1 MKNIFELISQAFVL
15 NEDELNFLKDL
26 ISKIKET
33 EKDFN
38 IVKSLIDN
46 KLDFNSVCAYLISEH
61 EINIE
66 NCSKD
71 IALLSENLKFLSTS
85 YVYNNKQEQ
94 NEMLRKQFIAMC
106 KDIRVI
112 IIKLC
117 YVNYQ
122 AKLCSLPLTQEN
134 KDLLVTIRNI
144 YAPLS
149 ERLGLNKMK
158 SELEDLCLKY
168 LNPEIYN
175 ELERSVL
182 LKKEENN
189 SQIELTKNKLEDI
202 IKELNLKDAVIMAR
216 QKHFSS
222 IYKKISSKA
231 VTLAQIYDLIAM
243 RVIVS
248 SIEDCYA
255 VLGKIHGIYK
265 PMEGR
270 FKDYI
275 SNPKPNGYQSLHTT
289 IITEN
294 SRPMEIQIRT
304 FDMHKNSE
312 FGVDVAHWIYKEKRK
327 TTELD
332 KKLSW
337 LREIMDNSE
346 NLNSDDFIQTLKT
359 NLYSGRIFVQTPKGK
374 VLEFPEG
381 SCIIDFAYAIHSDVG
396 NYCVG
401 GKING
406 KLVPLNTKLSNNDI
420 IEIVTSSTSK
430 GPSRDWLKIV
440 KTSEARDKI
449 NTFFRKE
456 LKEENIKNGKQI
468 LELAIK
474 NKGLAVS
481 KVLTDENIEKI
492 LYKYAFTT
500 QDEMFAAVGYGSLN
514 STQVVNRLV
523 QEYEKQQNM
532 LLKAEKTISTLFIK
546 KNKDGV
552 LIDGDSGMLIRY
564 AKCCSPVVGEKII
577 GYISKGRG
585 VTIHKDD
592 CLNIK
597 YLEPERLIEAEWADK
612 TSKNNIGTISIL
624 ANMVDDIIPKL
635 TLKVSSM
642 QYNIVGIE
650 TKDIRDKVL
659 CNIKIKLKE
668 KGNINILINELKNN
682 ENVLEVE
689 LKWKL

>member
-1 MKNIFELISQAFVL
+1 
-15 NEDELNFLKDL
+15 
-26 ISKIKET
+26 
-33 EKDFN
+33 
-38 IVKSLIDN
+38 
-46 KLDFNSVCAYLISEH
+46 
-61 EINIE
+61 
-66 NCSKD
+66 
-71 IALLSENLKFLSTS
+71 
-85 YVYNNKQEQ
+85 
-94 NEMLRKQFIAMC
+94 
-106 KDIRVI
+106 
-112 IIKLC
+112 
-117 YVNYQ
+117 
-122 AKLCSLPLTQEN
+122 
-134 KDLLVTIRNI
+134 
-144 YAPLS
+144 
-149 ERLGLNKMK
+149 
-158 SELEDLCLKY
+158 
-168 LNPEIYN
+168 
-175 ELERSVL
+175 
-182 LKKEENN
+182 
-189 SQIELTKNKLEDI
+189 
-202 IKELNLKDAVIMAR
+202 
-216 QKHFSS
+216 
-222 IYKKISSKA
+222 
-231 VTLAQIYDLIAM
+231 
-243 RVIVS
+243 
-248 SIEDCYA
+248 
-255 VLGKIHGIYK
+255 
-265 PMEGR
+265 
-270 FKDYI
+270 
-275 SNPKPNGYQSLHTT
+275 
-289 IITEN
+289 
-294 SRPMEIQIRT
+294 
-304 FDMHKNSE
+304 
-312 FGVDVAHWIYKEKRK
+312 
-327 TTELD
+327 
-332 KKLSW
+332 
-337 LREIMDNSE
+337 MDNSE